1 MIRGDVFDARLSP
14 TEGSGQAGTR
24 PVVIVSRNAINQN
37 SPVVV
42 IVPLT
47 DAANV
52 KRAYP
57 NNVPIPAREGGL
69 SLDSVAL
76 AGQVRAIAVSRLLR
90 RRGALSADTIRAID
104 RALRITLDL

>member
-1 MIRGDVFDARLSP
+1 MKRGDVYDARLSP
-14 TEGSGQAGTR
+14 TEGSEQSGTR
-24 PVVIVSRNAINQN
+24 PVVVVSRDAINQN

-52 KRAYP
+52 KRSYP
-57 NNVPIPAREGGL
+57 NNVPVRAGEGGL
-69 SLDSVAL
+69 DLDSVAL
-76 AGQVRAIAVSRLLR
+76 GGQVRAIATSRLLR
-90 RRGALSADTIRAID
+90 RRGSLTPATMQQID